1 MSLQDQVA
9 TVGAAWHVS
18 PYYEDAE
25 KWTHL
30 FWGSQTEFRKM
41 FDQLDLASVIELAC
55 GHGRHAERI
64 KDIVEQLILIDIVEE
79 NLLYCQR
86 RLGTESKL
94 TYIKGDGITFHPV
107 VSDSVTAIF
116 CYDAMVHFSPE
127 MVESYLRDSARVL
140 KPGGMALFHHSNYP
154 ASLEKHYGQ
163 NPLARNHMTVGL
175 FGKMAQDVGLR
186 VEAFKTIK
194 WGNYEDLD
202 AISLVRRPR

>member
-127 MVESYLRDSARVL
+127 MVESYLRDSA
-140 KPGGMALFHHSNYP
+140 
-154 ASLEKHYGQ
+154 SLEKHYGQ